1 MLRGEEDAGGQREGL
16 RLLDLGC
23 WVGVKQLVMVEWISL
38 SSRNSVVNV
47 MIREMLEELLAS

>member
-16 RLLDLGC
+16 RLLDLRC
-23 WVGVKQLVMVEWISL
+23 WVGVKQLVMVEWI

-47 MIREMLEELLAS
+47 MIREMLEEQLAS